1 MLGQPLIASPFD
13 SLSQLIQTMELMAHE
28 SLKVHLGIEQLTEI
42 LILLLDPV
50 AARLE
55 LPRKAGVLYRTF
67 DRSHRLGI
75 VVVELRCKCSY
86 LVVDENRQASY

>member
-1 MLGQPLIASPFD
+1 
-13 SLSQLIQTMELMAHE
+13 MELMAHE

-55 LPRKAGVLYRTF
+55 LPRKAGVLYRTL
-67 DRSHRLGI
+67 DRGHRL
-75 VVVELRCKCSY
+75 
-86 LVVDENRQASY
+86 